1 MGATLR
7 IYLDACAINRLSDP
21 PTQHRIALE
30 TAAMERL
37 LRAARTGQLCWIAS
51 SVLLVE
57 IENNPDQQRRSS
69 ALALLRFPSEV
80 HRPTALSAERG
91 RQLNLV
97 GYGKLDAL
105 HLAMAEEHSCDL
117 LLTTDDR
124 FLRRAMRNL
133 GKPSVRVEN
142 PLNYWKEVRL

>member
-1 MGATLR
+1 MPRTPR

-21 PTQHRIALE
+21 PMQQRIALE

-37 LRAARTGQLCWIAS
+37 LHGVRTGQLSWIAS

-57 IENNPDQQRRSS
+57 IENNPDARRRNS
-69 ALALLRFPSEV
+69 ALALLCFASEV

-91 RQLNLV
+91 RQLNLL

-105 HLAMAEEHSCDL
+105 HLAMAEEQRCDL

-124 FLRRAMRNL
+124 FLRRAMRNQ
-133 GKPSVRVEN
+133 GKPSVRVQN